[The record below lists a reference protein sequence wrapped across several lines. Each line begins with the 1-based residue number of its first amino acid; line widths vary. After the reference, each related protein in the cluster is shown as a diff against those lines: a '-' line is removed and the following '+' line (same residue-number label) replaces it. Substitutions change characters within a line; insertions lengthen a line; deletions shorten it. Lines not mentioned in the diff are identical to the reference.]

1 MNTSRVYLVPRTTL
15 ETNRSFG
22 AKLFD
27 GKRLD
32 RDQEAEAGRLL
43 SATRLIT
50 GDTLAT
56 SGAEDAIRQAFGDE
70 AIEAI
75 RPSGEEPLLA
85 FQADRLLVYEFDVG
99 GRKVGVK
106 DWMVEF
112 RDPAVWPK
120 RDRWDKYEID
130 VHSIKMVRIDNAI
143 EESDRTRWFVARL
156 ESFRHAYLLV
166 PSNLATAA
174 WNNRAGQNDYTIT
187 VV

>member
-1 MNTSRVYLVPRTTL
+1 MNTSGVYLVPRTTL

-22 AKLFD
+22 ARLFD

-99 GRKVGVK
+99 GRKVGVTG
-106 DWMVEF
+106 WSSSGTPPSGPSGTAGISTRSMYT
-112 RDPAVWPK
+112 AS
-120 RDRWDKYEID
+120 RW
-130 VHSIKMVRIDNAI
+130 
-143 EESDRTRWFVARL
+143 
-156 ESFRHAYLLV
+156 
-166 PSNLATAA
+166 
-174 WNNRAGQNDYTIT
+174 
-187 VV
+187 